1 VESAGVLSSE
11 KKKVVEAEAV
21 QELGA
26 MFDSEARL
34 LGASAERLVK
44 LIQSTGKRRSPESGC
59 RLCAEGGC
67 MSYNSGGQVWL
78 LFIRFGDG
86 LGGRNFLRSLLVL
99 HGKNFLCYARGH
111 TFFIRSWV
119 LR

>member
-1 VESAGVLSSE
+1 MESAGVLSSE

-86 LGGRNFLRSLLVL
+86 LGEETFCEACWCCTARTSYAMRGGTPSSYVL
-99 HGKNFLCYARGH
+99 GC
-111 TFFIRSWV
+111 
-119 LR
+119 